1 MRRIDQDMACVAA
14 QFLEE
19 EAPSKELRT
28 RFRQL
33 PVQLHNSGLAATY
46 AVLVA
51 RSNTSG
57 SDPLRKSYAR
67 VAQQVRARLADI
79 GLLPEKVK
87 TASEPAVHGIVLQAL
102 GEMDTTRYA
111 RATAEVSLLFSWLR
125 RLAEAVYVEEEQ

>member
-46 AVLVA
+46 AFLVA

-57 SDPLRKSYAR
+57 
-67 VAQQVRARLADI
+67 RLADI